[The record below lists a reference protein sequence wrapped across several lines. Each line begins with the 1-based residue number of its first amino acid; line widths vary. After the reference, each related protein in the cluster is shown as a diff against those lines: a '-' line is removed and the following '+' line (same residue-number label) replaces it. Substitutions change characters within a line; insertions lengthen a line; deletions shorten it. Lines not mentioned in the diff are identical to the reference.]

1 MNPANAFE
9 RILID
14 WNAFVK
20 IKKKNYLED
29 YVFMKEIGRGAYGTI
44 SKIKMKYGGLSR
56 AAKTIKS
63 SAIIREKK
71 N

>member
-1 MNPANAFE
+1 MIGVPVNIIE
-9 RILID
+9 RITID

-29 YVFMKEIGRGAYGTI
+29 YVFIKEIGRGAYGTI
-44 SKIKMKYGGLSR
+44 SKIKMKYGGIPR

-63 SAIIREKK
+63 SAIIR
-71 N
+71 